1 MVVKIGLFKIFDG
14 VGSKTLSALYEI
26 ESYMTQ
32 NHLRFDFNLVKG
44 LVTHP
49 VRLLFALLSFS
60 PDACEQLI

>member
-32 NHLRFDFNLVKG
+32 NHLRFDFNLVES
-44 LVTHP
+44 LVNHLAM
-49 VRLLFALLSFS
+49 LLFALWNHGL
-60 PDACEQLI
+60 